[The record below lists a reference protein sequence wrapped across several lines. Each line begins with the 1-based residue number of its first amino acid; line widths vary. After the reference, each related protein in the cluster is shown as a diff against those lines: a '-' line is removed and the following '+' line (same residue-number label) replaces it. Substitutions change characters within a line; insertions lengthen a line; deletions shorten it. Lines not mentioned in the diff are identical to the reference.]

1 MTVARQFGWI
11 GLALAL
17 APASVAA
24 APAPE
29 PCALCGLTPGETA
42 SNGEPAPLMIE
53 LETSL
58 DFDRLVLGG
67 SGSGSV
73 RLAPDGSSSV
83 SGSVDSISGR
93 ARIGRF
99 VIQGEPG
106 RQLHVDLPR
115 SIELVGIKGT
125 VVRVSTLITNLPDA
139 PALDSNGR
147 LAVDFG
153 GELEVDGGSDGEFR
167 GQLLIRADYL

>member
-1 MTVARQFGWI
+1 MIVARHLGWI

-17 APASVAA
+17 APAGAVA

-29 PCALCGLTPGETA
+29 PCALCGITPGEG
-42 SNGEPAPLMIE
+42 SPNGEPAPLVIE

-67 SGSGSV
+67 SGTGLV

-106 RQLHVDLPR
+106 RQIHVDLPR

-125 VVRVSTLITNLPDA
+125 VVRVQSLITNLPDA

-153 GELEVDGGSDGEFR
+153 GELEIDGGSDGEFR
-167 GQLLIRADYL
+167 GQMLIRADYL